1 MSGFLYILEC
11 SDGTLDVGSTRNV
24 EHRVDQ
30 HQTGNGSRY
39 TRPRRP
45 VRLVF
50 QQEFPNIGEAYAAE
64 RRVHGWSRAK
74 RSALVAG
81 RFDLLP
87 ELSRTNPG

>member
-11 SDGTLDVGSTRNV
+11 SDGTLYVGSTRNV
-24 EHRVDQ
+24 EHRLDQ
-30 HQTGNGSRY
+30 HQSGNGSRY

-45 VRLVF
+45 VRLVY

-64 RRVHGWSRAK
+64 RRLHGWSRAK
-74 RSALVAG
+74 RSALVEG

-87 ELSRTNPG
+87 ELSRTDPG